1 VTDTSASLR
10 DAAARRSARLGEWRQ
25 HWPLLIA
32 ATVGMSMSGVGS
44 YSFGVLL
51 PAIHEDTGW
60 SRSAITFGSTISA
73 ALAAVLAPVGG
84 MLMDRFGPRRIAIP
98 GVILYG
104 IGMSAFAL
112 IERSLLHYYAMF
124 VVLSIAFIGLK
135 PLTWTGALAKV
146 FIETRALAF
155 AVAISGIAIAG
166 TIVPRITDHLVGD
179 YGWRGA
185 YVGLGLIW
193 SVLVLPFCLL
203 LPRSLARAP
212 GAEEASRAAS
222 PALPGVP
229 VAQAV
234 RSAVFLKLAFLGFFL
249 TIGFSAVILHFVPLL
264 RDRGID
270 PTTAATIAGAIGLF
284 SIAGRLIVGAL
295 LDRFSGPLVGAIAV
309 SLPIIPILL
318 LLTAGQGSV
327 ALMTLLAVLVGL
339 SAGCEIDLLAYMLS
353 RHFGLRNY
361 GTLFGIMMIALAVG
375 TALGPLSA
383 SAVRDVAGSYD
394 PILWA
399 IIPCFLLS
407 ALAVATTGPY
417 PDLEAGQGEGAK
429 A

>member
-1 VTDTSASLR
+1 VTDAGAALQH
-10 DAAARRSARLGEWRQ
+10 AAARRSVRFAEWRN

-32 ATVGMSMSGVGS
+32 ATVGMSMSGVGY

-51 PAIHEDTGW
+51 PAIHEETGW

-155 AVAISGIAIAG
+155 AVAISGISIGGTFVPSIANY
-166 TIVPRITDHLVGD
+166 LVQH
-179 YGWRGA
+179 YGWRGT

-193 SVLVLPFCLL
+193 SVLVLPFCFL
-203 LPRSLARAP
+203 LPRNLARAP
-212 GAEEASRAAS
+212 GAGEAPSAATAPQ
-222 PALPGVP
+222 PAVQGVP
-229 VAQAV
+229 VARAV
-234 RSAVFLKLAFLGFFL
+234 RSAVFLKLAFLGLFL
-249 TIGFSAVILHFVPLL
+249 TIGFSAVTWHFVPLL

-270 PTTAATIAGAIGLF
+270 PTTAA
-284 SIAGRLIVGAL
+284 
-295 LDRFSGPLVGAIAV
+295 AIAV
-309 SLPIIPILL
+309 ALPIIPILL
-318 LLTAGQGSV
+318 LLTAGEGSV
-327 ALMTLLAVLVGL
+327 TLMTLLAVLVGL
-339 SAGCEIDLLAYMLS
+339 SAGCEIDLLAYMLT

-375 TALGPLSA
+375 TALGPLAA
-383 SAVRDVAGSYD
+383 SAVRDHAGTYD

-399 IIPCFLLS
+399 VIPCFLLS

-417 PDLEAGQGEGAK
+417 PDAGEGARV
-429 A
+429 